1 MTSTIALAGK
11 GGVGKTTIAALVI
24 KYLVNTHTGAVLAID
39 ADPSTNLNMAL
50 GMEIGWTVG
59 DIREDLLTQVK
70 SSLLAGGAAM
80 GALPGG
86 VTKRDYLEY
95 QIRSSLEEGDTCD
108 LIAMGRSEGAGC
120 YCAVNHNLREVVDA
134 ISKNY
139 TYVVIDNEAGMEHL
153 SRRTTRD
160 VQHLLIVS
168 DPSPRGLVAAERI
181 ASFRKD
187 LDIHIETCGLIL
199 NRMPVS
205 DLQGTGLLAGAAAG
219 QGSAGMDRPDDTSG
233 GRSLGLDDL
242 PAVIRD
248 QIQTMDIPLLGVL
261 PADLQLTQLE
271 MTGRPVVDLE
281 LASSTYRQVA
291 QIMQSLG
298 YGA

>member
-11 GGVGKTTIAALVI
+11 GGVGKTTIAALII
-24 KYLVNTHTGAVLAID
+24 KYLVSTRSGAVLAID

-59 DIREDLLTQVK
+59 DIREDMLSQVK

-86 VTKRDYLEY
+86 ITKRDYLEY
-95 QIRSSLEEGDTCD
+95 QIRTSLEEGDTCD

-139 TYVVIDNEAGMEHL
+139 AYVVIDNEAGMEHL

-160 VQHLLIVS
+160 VQQLIIVS

-181 ASFRKD
+181 ASFRKE
-187 LDIHIETCGLIL
+187 LDIHIENCGLIL
-199 NRMPVS
+199 NRVPP
-205 DLQGTGLLAGAAAG
+205 GNGL
-219 QGSAGMDRPDDTSG
+219 SALLKER
-233 GRSLGLDDL
+233 L
-242 PAVIRD
+242 
-248 QIQTMDIPLLGVL
+248 QTMDIPLLGL
-261 PADLQLTQLE
+261 IPADPELSELE

-281 LASSTYRQVA
+281 TTSSTYQQVVE
-291 QIMQSLG
+291 IMERLG
-298 YGA
+298 FTVDRS